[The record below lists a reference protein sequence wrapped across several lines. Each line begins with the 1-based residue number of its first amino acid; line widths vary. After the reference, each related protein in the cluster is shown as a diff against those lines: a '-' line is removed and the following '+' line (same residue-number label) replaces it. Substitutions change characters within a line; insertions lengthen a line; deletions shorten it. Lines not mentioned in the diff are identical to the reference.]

1 VGTAPHP
8 WGGLRIRAPRHPRR
22 PGGSRAL
29 DRIGDAYEVALG
41 YALHREQ
48 FGRPI
53 ASFQLSQAALVCMA
67 LEIRKGVLV
76 ALLHWPAQG
85 RRDASARADL
95 LRQANV
101 REAIAIC
108 WEARIVLGDNGVTLQ
123 YSPGR
128 HASNLESGAHLRG
141 HTVAIND
148 RFMHTQTLIP
158 AALMGI

>member
-1 VGTAPHP
+1 MGAA
-8 WGGLRIRAPRHPRR
+8 R
-22 PGGSRAL
+22 
-29 DRIGDAYEVALG
+29 DAYEVALD

-48 FGRPI
+48 FGRAI
-53 ASFQLSQAALVCMA
+53 ASFQRSQAALVGMA

-95 LRQANV
+95 LRQANNV

-108 WEARIVLGDNGVTLQ
+108 WEARIVLGDNDVTLQ